1 MSNPSRFTKI
11 GKMRPSSAVSMHGP
25 GAVVDMPTVS
35 AIMLGLDHWF
45 PTADDIVE
53 EPRLEQHLGVE
64 NFYSPP
70 KPAAN
75 KFGGLPA
82 AIFPEFLVCSHARC
96 RQLAKFSEF
105 SSIRNQGVEYVCDN
119 TNSHSGFK
127 GRPPAFT
134 SRFMVACPRGHID
147 DFPWVTYVH
156 KSKGNGCSGPLSLF
170 DTGNSGTV
178 SDLVVKCSGCG
189 ARRAMSDAF
198 KKSEIGS
205 CSGRMPWIAQNAHS
219 TCDQEA
225 RTLLRGASNA
235 YFSVVASAITIPPWS
250 DPIQGHL
257 AKYRAILM
265 NVDSR
270 EKLVNLYEM
279 KLLPDL
285 ANRYT
290 VEEVWMALSSKP
302 AVEGLRPAEW
312 RALTKPDGYASSQ
325 DGAEFESNPEV
336 VPGRYSDQVEQVVA
350 VTRLREVRA
359 LRGFTRIDVIAEVGD
374 DDVSAVDVRMARLS
388 SDKGFPWLPAVDLRG
403 EGIFVKLKE
412 EGPKG
417 VREWEKRPS
426 VLEESARLESLW
438 KEWRANKELPEKPF
452 VGMRLLLVHSLAH
465 AMIRHLALDSG
476 YSSAAIR
483 ERIYVANGDQPM
495 AGFLLYT
502 ASNDS
507 DGSLGGLVDQART
520 KRFDEVLTGALRE
533 AQLCAQ
539 DPLCGSKETDTSANL
554 NGSACHACLLIAE
567 NSCEFG
573 NRLLDRNLLVS
584 TVGTSGLEYFDTI

>member
-388 SDKGFPWLPAVDLRG
+388 SDKGFRG
-403 EGIFVKLKE
+403 C
-412 EGPKG
+412 
-417 VREWEKRPS
+417 
-426 VLEESARLESLW
+426 
-438 KEWRANKELPEKPF
+438 
-452 VGMRLLLVHSLAH
+452 
-465 AMIRHLALDSG
+465 
-476 YSSAAIR
+476 
-483 ERIYVANGDQPM
+483 
-495 AGFLLYT
+495 
-502 ASNDS
+502 
-507 DGSLGGLVDQART
+507 
-520 KRFDEVLTGALRE
+520 
-533 AQLCAQ
+533 QL
-539 DPLCGSKETDTSANL
+539 
-554 NGSACHACLLIAE
+554 
-567 NSCEFG
+567 
-573 NRLLDRNLLVS
+573 
-584 TVGTSGLEYFDTI
+584 

>member
-1 MSNPSRFTKI
+1 MSSPSRFTKI

-45 PTADDIVE
+45 PSAEDIVG
-53 EPRLEQHLGVE
+53 EPRLEQYLGVE

-82 AIFPEFLVCSHARC
+82 SLFPEFLVCSHARC
-96 RQLAKFSEF
+96 RQLAHFSKFSA
-105 SSIRNQGVEYVCDN
+105 RNQGIEYVCDN
-119 TNSHSGFK
+119 TNSHSGYK
-127 GRPPAFT
+127 GRPVAFT
-134 SRFMVACPRGHID
+134 SRFMVACPRGHIA
-147 DFPWVTYVH
+147 DFPWVKYVH
-156 KSKGNGCSGPLSLF
+156 KNKGQDCSGPLSLI

-178 SDLVVKCSGCG
+178 SDLVVKCAGCG
-189 ARRAMSDAF
+189 AKRTMSAAF
-198 KKSEIGS
+198 EKSEIGN
-205 CSGRMPWIAQNAHS
+205 CSGRMPWISQSAHS
-219 TCDQEA
+219 TCDKEA

-257 AKYRAILM
+257 AKYRAVLV
-265 NVDSR
+265 NVDSK
-270 EKLVNLYEM
+270 EMLENLYGM
-279 KLLPDL
+279 NVLPDL

-290 VEEVWMALSSKP
+290 AEEVWTALSTKP
-302 AVEGLRPAEW
+302 AIEGLRPAEW
-312 RALTKPDGYASSQ
+312 RALTNPDGYASSQ
-325 DGAEFESNPEV
+325 DGTEFESNPEI
-336 VPGRYSDQVEQVVA
+336 VPRSYLDQIEQVVA

-359 LRGFTRIDVIAEVGD
+359 LRGFTRIDVVAEVGD

-388 SDKGFPWLPAVDLRG
+388 LDKGFPWLPAVDLRG
-403 EGIFVKLKE
+403 EGIFVKLRE
-412 EGPKG
+412 EGPRG
-417 VREWEKRPS
+417 VRQWEKLPA
-426 VLEESARLESLW
+426 VVDESTRLESLW
-438 KEWRANKELPEKPF
+438 KEWRANKELPERPF
-452 VGMRLLLVHSLAH
+452 LGMRLLLVHSLAH

-483 ERIYVANGDQPM
+483 ERIYVGNGDQPM

-502 ASNDS
+502 ATNDS

-520 KRFDEVLTGALRE
+520 KRFDEVLSGALRE
-533 AQLCAQ
+533 AQFCAQ
-539 DPLCGSKETDTSANL
+539 DPLCGCRETDVSANL

-573 NRLLDRNLLVS
+573 NRLLDRSLLVS
-584 TVGTSGLEYFDTI
+584 TVGTMGLEYFDGF